1 MPKKQEK
8 AKLRFLNYTES
19 EDFAPIIDGYVMAGF
34 PSPAGDYID
43 NELNLKTLLMRNESS
58 TFYVQVVGNS
68 MVDVNIFEGDILVVD
83 KSLDPTKDSILVCF
97 IDGEFT
103 VKKVSKI
110 GKEFFLIPA
119 NPEFKPIKIEESS
132 DFRLWGVV
140 TFVIHDVRKNV
151 RTGRR

>member
-1 MPKKQEK
+1 MVSKQGK
-8 AKLRFLNYTES
+8 AKVKLKVFNSKES
-19 EDFAPIIDGYVMAGF
+19 EDFQPIIDGYVAAGF

-43 NELNLKTLLMRNESS
+43 NELNLKTLLVRNESS

-68 MVDVNIFEGDILVVD
+68 MIEANIFDGDILVVD
-83 KSLDPTKDSILVCF
+83 KSLSPSDKSVLVCF

-119 NPEFKPIKIEESS
+119 NPEFKPIKIEKGS

-140 TFVIHDVRKNV
+140 TFVIHKLR
-151 RTGRR
+151 

>member
-1 MPKKQEK
+1 MPRKPEK
-8 AKLRFLNYTES
+8 ARLRFLRNTES
-19 EDFAPIIDGYVMAGF
+19 EDFSPIIDGYVMAGF
-34 PSPAGDYID
+34 PSPAGDYIE
-43 NELNLKTLLMRNESS
+43 NELNLKALLMRNESS
-58 TFYVQVVGNS
+58 TFFVQVVGNS

-83 KSLDPTKDSILVCF
+83 KSLDPSKDSILVCF

-110 GKEFFLIPA
+110 GKDFYLIPA

-140 TFVIHDVRKNV
+140 TFVIHDVRGKCT
-151 RTGRR
+151 R

>member
-1 MPKKQEK
+1 MVSKQGK
-8 AKLRFLNYTES
+8 DKVKLKVLSSKES
-19 EDFAPIIDGYVMAGF
+19 EDFQPVIDGYVAAGF

-43 NELNLKTLLMRNESS
+43 NELNLKTLLVRNESS

-68 MVDVNIFEGDILVVD
+68 MVDANIFDGDILVVD
-83 KSLDPTKDSILVCF
+83 KSLSPSDKSILVCF

-140 TFVIHDVRKNV
+140 TFVIHKLR
-151 RTGRR
+151 

>member
-1 MPKKQEK
+1 MESKQGK
-8 AKLRFLNYTES
+8 AKVKLKVLNPKEN
-19 EDFAPIIDGYVMAGF
+19 EDFQPIIDGYVAAGF

-43 NELNLKTLLMRNESS
+43 NELNLKTLLVHNESS

-68 MVDVNIFEGDILVVD
+68 MVDANIFDGDILVVD
-83 KSLDPTKDSILVCF
+83 KSLSPSNKSILVCF

-110 GKEFFLIPA
+110 GKDFFLIPA

-140 TFVIHDVRKNV
+140 TFVIHKLR
-151 RTGRR
+151 

>member
-1 MPKKQEK
+1 MVSKQGK
-8 AKLRFLNYTES
+8 AKLELKVLNADES
-19 EDFAPIIDGYVMAGF
+19 EEFQPVIDGYVAAGF

-43 NELNLKTLLMRNESS
+43 NELNLKTLLVRNESS

-68 MVDVNIFEGDILVVD
+68 MVDANIFNGDILVVD
-83 KSLDPTKDSILVCF
+83 KSLSPSNKSILVCF
-97 IDGEFT
+97 VDGEFT

-110 GKEFFLIPA
+110 GKDFFLIPA

-140 TFVIHDVRKNV
+140 TFVIHKLR
-151 RTGRR
+151 

>member
-1 MPKKQEK
+1 MGAKQGK
-8 AKLRFLNYTES
+8 VKVKLKVLSSKES
-19 EDFAPIIDGYVMAGF
+19 EDFQPVIDGYVAAGF

-43 NELNLKTLLMRNESS
+43 NELNLKTLLVRNESS

-68 MVDVNIFEGDILVVD
+68 MVDANIFDGDILVVD
-83 KSLDPTKDSILVCF
+83 KSLSPSNKSILVCF

-110 GKEFFLIPA
+110 GKDFFLIPA
-119 NPEFKPIKIEESS
+119 NPEFKPIKIEDSS

-140 TFVIHDVRKNV
+140 TFVIHKLR
-151 RTGRR
+151 

>member
-1 MPKKQEK
+1 MVSKQGK
-8 AKLRFLNYTES
+8 AKVKLKVLSLKES
-19 EDFAPIIDGYVMAGF
+19 EDFQPVIDGYVVAGF

-43 NELNLKTLLMRNESS
+43 NELNLKTLLVRNESS

-68 MVDVNIFEGDILVVD
+68 MVDANIFDGDILVVD
-83 KSLDPTKDSILVCF
+83 KSLSPSDKSILVCF

-140 TFVIHDVRKNV
+140 TFVIHKIR
-151 RTGRR
+151 

>member
-1 MPKKQEK
+1 MSPKQG
-8 AKLRFLNYTES
+8 KLQLKFLRYEES
-19 EDFAPIIDGYVMAGF
+19 NDFQPIIDGYVVAGF

-58 TFYVQVVGNS
+58 TFYVQVVGRS
-68 MVDVNIFEGDILVVD
+68 MVDVNIFDGDILVVD
-83 KSLDPTKDSILVCF
+83 KSLNPSKDSILVCF

-119 NPEFKPIKIEESS
+119 NPDFKPIKIEESS

-140 TFVIHDVRKNV
+140 TFVIHKLR
-151 RTGRR
+151 

>member
-1 MPKKQEK
+1 MASKQSK
-8 AKLRFLNYTES
+8 VKLTFLNYKEI
-19 EDFAPIIDGYVMAGF
+19 EDFQPIIDGYVAAGF

-43 NELNLKTLLMRNESS
+43 SELNLKTLLMRNESS
-58 TFYVQVVGNS
+58 TFYVQVVGRS
-68 MVDVNIFEGDILVVD
+68 MVDVNIFDGDILVVD
-83 KSLDPTKDSILVCF
+83 KSLDPSTDSILVCF

-119 NPEFKPIKIEESS
+119 NPEFKPIKIEEGS

-140 TFVIHDVRKNV
+140 TFVIHKLR
-151 RTGRR
+151 